1 MRMFLRD
8 FDAEALDAGHPPSTQ
23 EAAAPIEAPRSY
35 SGDEVERLVA
45 EAREAALQQGREEGV
60 AMARAE
66 AEAGQAARSAAAL
79 EAISARL
86 SELLAR
92 DALHRRALERDV
104 VDMLVEIG
112 ERIAPEF
119 LTAYSADL
127 AQTRI
132 RAGLRMASGSSKLT
146 IRLSPEMARMLEPQ
160 LAALAQSGGID
171 PPPQLA
177 TDPALGDGE
186 ARLDW
191 DNGGLDYSLERSC
204 EAALAALRE
213 AAAKLKD
220 EQGKVG

>member
-8 FDAEALDAGHPPSTQ
+8 FDAEALEAGRTPPAQ
-23 EAAAPIEAPRSY
+23 EAAPPPAPPRSF
-35 SGDEVERLVA
+35 SGEEVERLIA
-45 EAREAALQQGREEGV
+45 EASEAALQQGREEG
-60 AMARAE
+60 AAAARAE
-66 AEAGQAARSAAAL
+66 AEAGQAAQSAAAL
-79 EAISARL
+79 EVISARL
-86 SELLAR
+86 SDLLAR
-92 DALHRRALERDV
+92 DGLHRRALERDV

-119 LTAYSADL
+119 LSAYSVDL
-127 AQTRI
+127 AQARI

-160 LAALAQSGGID
+160 LAALAQSGGIE
-171 PPPQLA
+171 PPPQLDA
-177 TDPALGDGE
+177 DPALGDGE

-191 DNGGLDYSLERSC
+191 DNGSLDYSLERSC